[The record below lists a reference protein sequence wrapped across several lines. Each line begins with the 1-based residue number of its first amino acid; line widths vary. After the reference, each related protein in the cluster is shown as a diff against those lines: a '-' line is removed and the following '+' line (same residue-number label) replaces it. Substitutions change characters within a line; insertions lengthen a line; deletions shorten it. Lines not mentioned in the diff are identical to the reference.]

1 MAKVSFTK
9 LGLKK
14 NEDVEIVEWNEQK
27 IEVKQ
32 YLPIE
37 DKLKLIT
44 AIVQNSIDDNGYY
57 NPAKI
62 YVYTIIEMINFY
74 TNINFT
80 EKQKTDIAKTYDLI
94 VSSGF
99 SAKVFE
105 AINPYEYNQLK
116 SWVGELITSIYEYK
130 NSAYGI
136 MDSLANDYKQ
146 LGESADDIQKKLS
159 DPDNLTL
166 VREVLSKL
174 G

>member
-44 AIVQNSIDDNGYY
+44 AIIQNSIDDNGYY

-62 YVYTIIEMINFY
+62 YVNT
-74 TNINFT
+74 
-80 EKQKTDIAKTYDLI
+80 
-94 VSSGF
+94 
-99 SAKVFE
+99 
-105 AINPYEYNQLK
+105 
-116 SWVGELITSIYEYK
+116 
-130 NSAYGI
+130 
-136 MDSLANDYKQ
+136 
-146 LGESADDIQKKLS
+146 IQKLMK
-159 DPDNLTL
+159 
-166 VREVLSKL
+166 
-174 G
+174 

>member
-105 AINPYEYNQLK
+105 AINPYEY
-116 SWVGELITSIYEYK
+116 K
-130 NSAYGI
+130 NSIYGI
-136 MDSLANDYKQ
+136 MESLGQDFKDLNLEATEIEEKIGNKEN
-146 LGESADDIQKKLS
+146 LKL
-159 DPDNLTL
+159 LK
-166 VREVLSKL
+166 EVMDKM
-174 G
+174 GN